1 MQKNS
6 SDLYEKIYIVKVFH
20 NKRLHQELVNISPSL
35 FTDLKRRSIVYL
47 MKRLYENKVEIT
59 LDNLHVYGSHP
70 DDHYL
75 NFIRRTYV
83 CKHGEEVKYILTLN
97 ELNDI
102 LYDTV
107 IDASDNLFDMIKEN
121 LNVLTFARFVTQ
133 QLDEMKYGIS
143 FHNRDYHSDILAR
156 TKGIQTFHKL
166 LFANESVKRNQLS
179 ETKNRINSNDEYI
192 STSSQLLNSHI
203 GGFTRGFVDAIIGK
217 SGHGKSTWT
226 DYNIV
231 HTLRSGKVSKVV
243 KITPEEPADFTWRR
257 IISMV
262 CNLSTTGM
270 RNKLVKITDEHI
282 KKVGELLEKRLK
294 IYDNVF
300 KLKDIKEVIRIA
312 DGDQLYVDHLQAI
325 EYPGRANP
333 LMNMIG
339 EIPGLIL
346 FQERIAKQKN
356 ISIINL
362 SQVGDKEIARSERF
376 SKRPRYHDAYGSS
389 VLYQKAREFLA
400 VYYPYK
406 DYDENPQTFYG
417 TPPTMNDYEVG
428 IEKSSFSAL
437 GIIHLNF
444 DYEYSLFSDK
454 AVDKRKLKTDY
465 VAKNEPQL
473 NAFGD

>member
-6 SDLYEKIYIVKVFH
+6 RDLYEKIYIVKVFH
-20 NKRLHQELVNISPSL
+20 NERLHPELGGISPSL
-35 FTDLKRRSIVYL
+35 FTDNKRRSVVYL
-47 MKRLYENKVEIT
+47 MKRLYETKVAVT

-75 NFIRRTYV
+75 AFIRRTFL
-83 CKHGEEVKYILTLN
+83 CKFGEEAKYLLTLDD
-97 ELNDI
+97 LNDI

-107 IDASDNLFDMIKEN
+107 IDASDNLFEMIKEN
-121 LNVLTFARFVTQ
+121 LNVLAFARFVAQ
-133 QLDEMKYGIS
+133 QLDEIKYGIS
-143 FHNRDYHSDILAR
+143 YQNRDYHADILAR

-166 LFANESVKRNQLS
+166 LFTNESVKRNQLS
-179 ETKNRINSNDEYI
+179 ETKTRINSNDEYI

-300 KLKDIKEVIRIA
+300 KLKDIKEVIRMA
-312 DGDQLYVDHLQAI
+312 DGEQIYVDHLQSI

-346 FQERIAKQKN
+346 FEERIAKQKN

-417 TPPTMNDYEVG
+417 NAPTINNYEIG

-437 GIIHLNF
+437 GIIRLNF
-444 DYEYSLFSDK
+444 DYEYSRFTDEVVSK
-454 AVDKRKLKTDY
+454 TKLKTDY
-465 VAKNEPQL
+465 IAKEENQME
-473 NAFGD
+473 AFI